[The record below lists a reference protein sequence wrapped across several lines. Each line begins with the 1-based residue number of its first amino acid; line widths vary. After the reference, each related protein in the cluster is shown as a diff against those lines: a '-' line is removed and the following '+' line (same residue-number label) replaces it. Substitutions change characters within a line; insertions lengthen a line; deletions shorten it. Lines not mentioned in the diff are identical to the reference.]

1 VTPQRRNDRS
11 RSDLA
16 RLNAYSDAALVDA
29 LAIPEYAELAAE
41 LIRERLCDQPEQFH
55 DGVLAAVA
63 ALHDISRRLD
73 GGLTGPQP
81 LAALRAFAR
90 AEIARRGGEA
100 LRPLCPSHA
109 GVRCRAALEGH
120 DGEVRVLLPLDGG
133 ALASV
138 EAGGGRLLWQLETGR
153 RLAPLR
159 RDDGVGE
166 SAVLRWRDGAV
177 AVSRPGAQRASA
189 ELALPA
195 GSIPAVAGGRLALV
209 EGGPSSATVS
219 VREIAGGRVLW
230 SRAGFEWDHRSGDT
244 LDVTLSPGGRF
255 LAIGQG
261 YGAHLELVDLAGG
274 SSSTFASESDAACLV
289 ALGTEPLAVLSVRG
303 GTVVRDLAAGA
314 EVLALAGTGPA
325 AIASGAALM
334 VRGVGTRVELRDLD
348 GGPVWGHE
356 TRGAVD
362 RVFASPDGALFGA
375 LVRGAWDDEEH
386 CYRSVARMWSRDG
399 AETAA
404 IHGACALAVLPGGRG
419 VATGGRWG
427 TVWLWQTEPDL
438 PPVGVSSRR

>member
-1 VTPQRRNDRS
+1 MTPERRSARQRAE
-11 RSDLA
+11 LA
-16 RLNAYSDAALVDA
+16 RLSSFTDAALVDA
-29 LAIPEYAELAAE
+29 LAAPEYAEVAAG
-41 LIRERLCDQPEQFH
+41 LLRERLVDQPEQFH
-55 DGVLAAVA
+55 DGVLDAVA
-63 ALHDISRRLD
+63 GVHDISRRLD
-73 GGLTGPQP
+73 RGLTGPQP
-81 LAALRAFAR
+81 LAALRGFAR
-90 AEIARRGGEA
+90 AEIARRGGEGWRA
-100 LRPLCPSHA
+100 LCPSHA

-120 DGEVRVLLPLDGG
+120 DGEVRALLPLDGG
-133 ALASV
+133 ALVSV
-138 EAGGGRLLWQLETGR
+138 EAGSGRLLWQLETGR
-153 RLAPLR
+153 QLAPLR
-159 RDDGVGE
+159 REDGVGE

-177 AVSRPGAQRASA
+177 AVSRPGARRASA

-209 EGGPSSATVS
+209 EGGPSGATVS

-230 SRAGFEWDHRSGDT
+230 SRAGFEWDHRSGDA
-244 LDVTLSPGGRF
+244 LDVALSPGGRF

-261 YGAHLELVDLAGG
+261 YGTHLELVDLASG

-289 ALGTEPLAVLSVRG
+289 AVGTEPLAVLSVRG

-334 VRGVGTRVELRDLD
+334 VRGVGTRVELCDLD
-348 GGPVWGHE
+348 GGPVWEHE

-375 LVRGAWDDEEH
+375 LVRGAWDDEAH
-386 CYRSVARMWSRDG
+386 CYRSVARMWSREG
-399 AETAA
+399 SEIAA
-404 IHGACALAVLPGGRG
+404 IHGAYALAVLPGGRE